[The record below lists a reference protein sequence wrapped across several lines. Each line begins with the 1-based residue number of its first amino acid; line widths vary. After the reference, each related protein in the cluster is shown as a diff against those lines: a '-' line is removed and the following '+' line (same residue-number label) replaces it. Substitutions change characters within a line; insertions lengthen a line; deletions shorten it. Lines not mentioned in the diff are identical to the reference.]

1 MVRRQDALDVS
12 VSGII
17 NSVCSVYLVLMVAA
31 ENLAITFR
39 VYLRV
44 NLVMSTEHMVKL
56 AAILF

>member
-17 NSVCSVYLVLMVAA
+17 NSVCFVYLVLMVAA
-31 ENLAITFR
+31 ESLTITFR